1 MKKITSFLLVA
12 LIALAMTSC
21 AKWQAQHQ
29 INALES
35 LVEKIENHGDELTR
49 QDWQEVS
56 DKYEAICT
64 KINQYDYT
72 NEQLKEIGR
81 LKGRYYVAYAKGALN
96 SEGGLLNG
104 LFQQGSGLLDGVLG
118 GVSDAIDDV
127 LDDISDEQED
137 EEMDEDLKELES
149 LFD

>member
-12 LIALAMTSC
+12 VLAITMSSC

-56 DKYEAICT
+56 DKYDAICT

-72 NEQLKEIGR
+72 NEQLQEIGR
-81 LKGRYYVAYAKGALN
+81 LKARYYVAYAKGSL
-96 SEGGLLNG
+96 SGGGLLNG
-104 LFQQGSGLLDGVLG
+104 LLQEAAGAVDGLMNDLEKET
-118 GVSDAIDDV
+118 
-127 LDDISDEQED
+127 DEALQEL
-137 EEMDEDLKELES
+137 EDLFE
-149 LFD
+149 